1 MLCKK
6 IVSLLLINLRYWLS
20 WIVILT
26 VIAQLSGCATLIP
39 TAISSTLV
47 GGAVVTAKD
56 RRATGAYVGDKFVIF
71 DLAKKIANAIPN
83 SHINV
88 ASYNRAILLTG
99 EVLNEGDRIAAET
112 LSRDH
117 TEVRKVLNYI
127 SIGPFSSP
135 GSRADDTWI
144 TTKVYCNL
152 IVGKGYP
159 LNQLKIIT
167 EQGIVYVMGLL
178 DAQET
183 DAVADVVSKTAGVQ
197 QVLMLTEVPQ

>member
-6 IVSLLLINLRYWLS
+6 IMQLFLINLHYWVS
-20 WIVILT
+20 WIVALT
-26 VIAQLSGCATLIP
+26 VVGQLSGCATLIP
-39 TAISSTLV
+39 TAISGTLV

-88 ASYNRAILLTG
+88 ASYNRVILLTG
-99 EVLNEGDRIAAET
+99 ETLNENDRITAET

-127 SIGPFSSP
+127 SIGSFSSL
-135 GSRADDTWI
+135 GARTDDTWI

-167 EQGIVYVMGLL
+167 EQGVVYVMGLL

-183 DAVADVVSKTAGVQ
+183 DAVADVISKTSGVQ
-197 QVLMLTEVPQ
+197 QVVMLTEVPQ

>member
-6 IVSLLLINLRYWLS
+6 IMQLFLINLHYWVS
-20 WIVILT
+20 WIVVLT
-26 VIAQLSGCATLIP
+26 VVGQLSGCATLI
-39 TAISSTLV
+39 SGTLV
-47 GGAVVTAKD
+47 GSAVVAAKD

-88 ASYNRAILLTG
+88 ASYNRTILLTG
-99 EVLNEGDRIAAET
+99 EALNENDRITAET

-127 SIGPFSSP
+127 SIGPFSSLDA
-135 GSRADDTWI
+135 RTDDAWV
-144 TTKVYCNL
+144 TTKVYRNL

-159 LNQLKIIT
+159 LNQLKIVT
-167 EQGIVYVMGLL
+167 EQGVVYVMGLL
-178 DAQET
+178 DTQET
-183 DAVADVVSKTAGVQ
+183 DAVADVISKTSGVQ
-197 QVLMLTEVPQ
+197 QVVVLTEMPQ